1 MMSLAFRAM
10 PLETMLGAEQRHTID

>member
-1 MMSLAFRAM
+1 MMSRAFRAM